1 MKVQVVIDWEVTPRV
16 KRWALRLGIPAAV
29 LAGVSAIAYAS
40 VPVPFT
46 ANSPLR
52 AGDLNA
58 DFTSLDGRV
67 NALEAAVVAPG
78 SVVAYAGVV
87 ASNAQPPAGWLLCD
101 GSSVSRTQYAALFA
115 AIGTSAGA
123 GDGSGTFNL
132 PDYRGLFLRGFD
144 QGNGADPNGA
154 ARTAMNAGGN
164 TGDEVG
170 TVESDAFASHAHS
183 VTDPGHTH
191 TYVAANLGQGANGG
205 GATFPTN
212 IATNHTT
219 QVSPTGITIQPTGG
233 SETRPKNAA
242 VNYLIKT

>member
-1 MKVQVVIDWEVTPRV
+1 MKVQVVIDWEMTPRA

-40 VPVPFT
+40 VPVAFT

-52 AGDLNA
+52 AADLNA

-67 NALEAAVVAPG
+67 TALEAALIAPG
-78 SVVAYAGVV
+78 SIVAYAGVV
-87 ASNAQPPAGWLLCD
+87 ASNVPPPAGWLLCD
-101 GSSVSRTQYAALFA
+101 GSSVSRTQFAALFA
-115 AIGTSAGA
+115 VIGSSAGA
-123 GDGSGTFNL
+123 GDGSSTFDL

-144 QGNGADPNGA
+144 QGNGADPNGS

-164 TGDEVG
+164 TGDAVG
-170 TVESDAFASHAHS
+170 TVESDSFASHAHG

-191 TYVAANLGQGANGG
+191 TYVAASIGAGASGG
-205 GATFPTN
+205 GSTFPTN
-212 IATNHTT
+212 TETNHTT
-219 QVSPTGITIQPTGG
+219 QVSVTGITIQPTGG
-233 SETRPKNAA
+233 SETRPRNAT